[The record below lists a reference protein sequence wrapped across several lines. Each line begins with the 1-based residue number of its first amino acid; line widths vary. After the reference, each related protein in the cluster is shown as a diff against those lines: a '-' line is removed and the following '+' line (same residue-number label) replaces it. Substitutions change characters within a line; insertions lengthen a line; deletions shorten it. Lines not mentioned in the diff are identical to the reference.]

1 VTDAQADRCDFT
13 DPPSDAGPT
22 VCDRPAREHTVVDE
36 QGVTAT
42 VALCDEHLA
51 YVSDRGHVHYWYV
64 DRGADGRS
72 LIRMTRP
79 HH

>member
-1 VTDAQADRCDFT
+1 M
-13 DPPSDAGPT
+13 
-22 VCDRPAREHTVVDE
+22 VDE

-51 YVSDRGHVHYWYV
+51 YMSDRGHVHYWYV
-64 DRGADGRS
+64 DRGAEGSRA